1 MANNV
6 KTDIFAVTET
16 APYTSMTPGNAV
28 AGGGGARNFK
38 TGEWRTSTPVIDW
51 DKCMHLCV
59 RTAQFL

>member
-28 AGGGGARNFK
+28 AVLLLLLL
-38 TGEWRTSTPVIDW
+38 TGISAISALCV
-51 DKCMHLCV
+51 HLCV
-59 RTAQFL
+59 LTAQFL

>member
-28 AGGGGARNFK
+28 AGGGG
-38 TGEWRTSTPVIDW
+38 
-51 DKCMHLCV
+51 
-59 RTAQFL
+59 Q